1 MPRIPARFRVARFVA
16 AQRERTSQ
24 DPFLKPSTQYR
35 REIATKALLK
45 TWPGLGESDVR
56 RITAADCQRWSRSA
70 LQVGTGFVAPKAKT
84 VRMGMSPSSFNKC
97 IDALRAIFDLACEQG
112 AIAENP
118 ARKLRKAPS
127 RRKHLELPSV
137 TQFQQLVER
146 VASAGARQSRDCAD
160 MVRLLA
166 YSGAR
171 LREATALRWRDIDR
185 ERGRLAIAGT
195 KSESSHRFIP
205 LFPPLDALLREM
217 RQRQGAGSLDA
228 RILRVR
234 ECRGALRTACRGL
247 GIKRLTHHDLRHL
260 FATCCI
266 EAGVDIPTVS
276 RWLGHAD
283 GGTLAMKTYGHL
295 RQEHSHAQAAKV
307 LFEAPEAYG
316 EGGSRARRRRATSSE
331 GRSRRSASSS
341 ARASRSR
348 PGWRKRAVARL
359 KWASA

>member
-1 MPRIPARFRVARFVA
+1 MPKVPRRFLVARFIA
-16 AQRERTSQ
+16 AQRERTAQ
-24 DPFLKPSTQYR
+24 DLFLKPATQYR
-35 REIATKALLK
+35 REIALKALVK

-56 RITAADCQRWSRSA
+56 RITLADCQRWSRTA
-70 LQVGTGFVAPKAKT
+70 LQKGTGFVAPKART
-84 VRMGMSPSSFNKC
+84 VRVGMSASSFNKC
-97 IDALRAIFDLACEQG
+97 IDAIRAIFDLACEQG

-118 ARKLRKAPS
+118 ARGLRKAPV

-137 TQFQQLVER
+137 AQFQQLVER
-146 VASAGARQSRDCAD
+146 IASAGARQSLDCAD

-171 LREATALRWRDIDR
+171 LKEATALRWRDIDR
-185 ERGRLAIAGT
+185 GRSRLAIAGT
-195 KSESSHRFIP
+195 KSESSDRFIP
-205 LFPPLDALLREM
+205 LFPPLDALLHEM
-217 RQRQGAGSLDA
+217 RRRQGAGSLDA

-234 ECRGALRTACRGL
+234 ECRGALRSACRAL

-295 RQEHSHAQAAKV
+295 RQEHSQAQAAKV
-307 LFEAPEAYG
+307 LFEPPEPYG
-316 EGGSRARRRRATSSE
+316 DGGSRARRRRATSSD

-348 PGWRKRAVARL
+348 PGSRRRAVARL